1 MTRQERFDRQLRVG
15 ELLVWCLCGALGGA
29 AIVDMHHMIEDR
41 QRIRDTVFS
50 HADPVPASRDR
61 RPLIAPAGSTGRAG
75 ALSPGVSGRG
85 VVIPARLVS
94 PEPRRKVEV
103 SVYHPKYH
111 GRRTA
116 SGARYDHHRG
126 MTAATSR
133 SGRRPVLPFGSVW
146 EVSYRGR
153 TVTVTV
159 TDTGSYRPKRAGY
172 WLDLSGAAWAQLTGG
187 ASPSRVIATMKR
199 VRVRCGWPTRR
210 QEECRAAT
218 GWARM
223 E

>member
-1 MTRQERFDRQLRVG
+1 
-15 ELLVWCLCGALGGA
+15 
-29 AIVDMHHMIEDR
+29 
-41 QRIRDTVFS
+41 
-50 HADPVPASRDR
+50 
-61 RPLIAPAGSTGRAG
+61 
-75 ALSPGVSGRG
+75 
-85 VVIPARLVS
+85 
-94 PEPRRKVEV
+94 
-103 SVYHPKYH
+103 
-111 GRRTA
+111 
-116 SGARYDHHRG
+116 